1 MPSSMKNSTQSFFAL
16 FLFFS
21 FLLVSVSG
29 LGQVTAPAGGGAP
42 ASAPTSAPAG
52 AGQGTPSPGST
63 QATPAAQ
70 STQQTEGVNQNTR
83 STTQENISNKLD
95 QQLSGQTL
103 SPEDSARN
111 AIRQKLFGYS
121 TFANKTYD
129 PNPNLQIATP
139 RDYTVGPGDELNIYL
154 YGYFQKEY
162 LNNTVNRDGFISLE
176 RAGNVQVAGKT
187 IDEIKK
193 ILIDRFS
200 RFVPG
205 LLGSGGNAAQTSIT
219 VSIGSVRNILVYVT
233 GEVINPSAY
242 NISSLS
248 TAFNALYLAGGPNE
262 IGSFRKVRVI
272 RNNKVVSTFD
282 IYDFLTGANF
292 KGDIRLQD
300 NDNVQVGVFEKRVEI
315 SGFVKRQ
322 GIFELLPNEKL
333 RDVITLA
340 GGFADN
346 AYTARL
352 RVYRITPKERRIID
366 VEAKDYE
373 TFELK
378 TGDEIIVGEILN
390 RFENI
395 VELEGAVMRPGEY
408 ALENSMSLKALI
420 ENADGLREDA
430 FVGRV
435 NIIRTRLD
443 LSVENISVNL
453 GDILRGDAD
462 DIPLKRLDIVVIPS
476 AFDMAENAFVHIQ
489 GEVIN
494 KDLANNGGTFQYL
507 ANMTLEDLILKAGG
521 FRESAQAA
529 QVEVVRRKRDINPLA
544 SDARIAEVFLF
555 DVSKDLTLTRNAAN
569 FMLMPYDEVIVRK
582 SPNYQTQQYVTI
594 EGEILIPGLYGI
606 TSRNEKISDILQ
618 RAGGL
623 TNFAYLEGAALIR
636 RTEKTEVEI
645 MQSEQAL
652 GAVSTDARKGNL
664 NVANSTI
671 REENIGLN
679 LRKILGNPG
688 SSDDMIVQNG
698 DFIRI
703 PRKLETVQL
712 KGELQYPTTVKFQKG
727 QSFMDYVS
735 QAGGFTNQSLRRRVN
750 VIYPNGTT
758 DRTRR
763 FLVFNIYP
771 RVEPGSEIIVPA
783 RKGNEM
789 TAQQALQTA
798 VNITSTLLT
807 LILTVLA
814 FRNLR

>member
-1 MPSSMKNSTQSFFAL
+1 MKNSRQSFFAVFL
-16 FLFFS
+16 FLS
-21 FLLVSVSG
+21 SLLGSISG
-29 LGQVTAPAGGGAP
+29 LGQVTAPAGAP

-52 AGQGTPSPGST
+52 AGQGAPSPANT
-63 QATPAAQ
+63 QATPTTQ
-70 STQQTEGVNQNTR
+70 STQADGVNQNTR
-83 STTQENISNKLD
+83 STTQENLSNKLD
-95 QQLSGQTL
+95 QQLSGQKL
-103 SPEDSARN
+103 SPADSARN

-154 YGYFQKEY
+154 YGYYQQAFEKI
-162 LNNTVNRDGFISLE
+162 LVNRDGFISLP
-176 RAGNVQVAGKT
+176 RAGNVQVSGKN
-187 IDEIKK
+187 IDEIRK

-205 LLGSGGNAAQTSIT
+205 LLGTGGNTAQTNIT

-272 RNNKVVSTFD
+272 RNNRVVSTFD
-282 IYDFLTGANF
+282 VYDFLTGSDF

-333 RDVITLA
+333 KDVITLA

-408 ALENSMSLKALI
+408 ALDNSMTLKALI

-430 FVGRV
+430 FVGRIS
-435 NIIRTRLD
+435 IIRTRLD

-462 DIPLKRLDIVVIPS
+462 DIPLKRLDVVIIPS

-521 FRESAQAA
+521 FRESAQSA

-555 DVSKDLTLTRNAAN
+555 DVSKDLTLSRNAAN
-569 FMLMPYDEVIVRK
+569 FTLMPYDEVIVRK
-582 SPNYQTQQYVTI
+582 SPNYQPQQYVSI
-594 EGEILIPGLYGI
+594 EGEVLIPGLYGV
-606 TSRNEKISDILQ
+606 TSRNEKISDLLQ

-623 TNFAYLEGAALIR
+623 TNFAYLEGATLIR

-645 MQSEQAL
+645 LQSEQAL

-664 NVANSTI
+664 NVANSTV

-679 LRKILGNPG
+679 LRKILNNPG

-763 FLVFNIYP
+763 FLLFNIYP

-783 RKGNEM
+783 RKGNEL

-807 LILTVLA
+807 LILTILA

>member
-1 MPSSMKNSTQSFFAL
+1 MKNSRQSFFAVFL
-16 FLFFS
+16 FLS
-21 FLLVSVSG
+21 SLLGSISG
-29 LGQVTAPAGGGAP
+29 LGQVTAPAGAP

-52 AGQGTPSPGST
+52 AGQGAPSPANT
-63 QATPAAQ
+63 QATPTTQ
-70 STQQTEGVNQNTR
+70 STQADGVNQNTR
-83 STTQENISNKLD
+83 STTQENLSNKLD
-95 QQLSGQTL
+95 QQLSGQKL
-103 SPEDSARN
+103 SPADSARN

-154 YGYFQKEY
+154 YGYYQQAFEKI
-162 LNNTVNRDGFISLE
+162 LVNRDGFISLP
-176 RAGNVQVAGKT
+176 RAGNVQVSGKN
-187 IDEIKK
+187 IDEIRK

-205 LLGSGGNAAQTSIT
+205 LLGTGGNTAQTNIT

-272 RNNKVVSTFD
+272 RNNRVVSTFD
-282 IYDFLTGANF
+282 VYDFLTGSDF

-333 RDVITLA
+333 KDVITLA

-352 RVYRITPKERRIID
+352 RVYRITSKERRIID

-378 TGDEIIVGEILN
+378 TGDEIIVGEILD

-408 ALENSMSLKALI
+408 ALENSMTLKALI

-430 FVGRV
+430 FVGRI

-453 GDILRGDAD
+453 GEILRNEAE
-462 DIPLKRLDIVVIPS
+462 DITLKRLDVVVIPS
-476 AFDMAENAFVHIQ
+476 AFDMAENAYVHIQ

-494 KDLANNGGTFQYL
+494 KDLANNGGTFTFL
-507 ANMTLEDLILKAGG
+507 ANMTLEDLILKSGG
-521 FRESAQAA
+521 FKESAQSA

-555 DVSKDLTLTRNAAN
+555 DISKDLTLTQNAAN
-569 FMLMPYDEVIVRK
+569 FRLMPFDEVIVRK
-582 SPNYQTQQYVTI
+582 SPNYQPQQYVSI
-594 EGEILIPGLYGI
+594 EGEILIPGVYGI

-623 TNFAYLEGAALIR
+623 TNFAYLEGATLIR
-636 RTEKTEVEI
+636 RTAKTEVEI
-645 MQSEQAL
+645 MQSGQAL
-652 GAVSTDARKGNL
+652 ETIGSDTRKGTL
-664 NVANSTI
+664 GVANSAF

-679 LRKILGNPG
+679 LSKIIASPG
-688 SSDDMIVQNG
+688 TSDDMIIQGG

-727 QSFMDYVS
+727 QSFMDYVA
-735 QAGGFTNQSLRRRVN
+735 QAGGFTNQSLRNRVN

-763 FLVFNIYP
+763 FLFFNIYP

-783 RKGNEM
+783 RRGNEI

-814 FRNLR
+814 FRTIR